1 MLFAFMLLSLA
12 DSDRRFA
19 EKLYADYKDYMYT
32 IAINVLKN
40 RHDAEDAVNDAMCK
54 ILKYL
59 SKFQNGTSAE
69 VCNMITLCIRSVVRN
84 KALDH
89 YKKRARYEK
98 NRAEYYEYDRESG
111 EYVEREFEDTE
122 FDLEEEVIRK
132 EECAI
137 VRKSL
142 HLLPE
147 EQRDAVNLVY
157 MCECSCVEAADI
169 LGVSAGVVRTRV
181 HRARIKLREILEK
194 ELDYR

>member
-40 RHDAEDAVNDAMCK
+40 RHDAEDTVNDAMCK

-59 SKFQNGTSAE
+59 SKFQNGTSEE

-84 KALDH
+84 KSLDH

-147 EQRDAVNLVY
+147 ELRDAVNLVY

-169 LGVSAGVVRTRV
+169 LGVSPGVVRTRV